1 MAITNVNN
9 LQGTTYTLDDFDETK
24 NYQRILFKPG
34 FAVQARELTQLQT
47 ALQAQIDKLGQHT
60 FADGDRV
67 LGGKLSVN
75 VDYAYVKLESV
86 SSVSDFVGT
95 TIEGG
100 VTGVTAEV
108 LAAVSADS
116 TTNVI
121 SPDATNT
128 AGEPIVDT
136 LYVKYT
142 NSGDDKQT
150 QVFASG
156 ETITS
161 DAGTP
166 KTATVGGNTVPN
178 VTGIGST
185 ASIAEGVYFIS
196 GNFVYV
202 ESSTIILDH
211 YRNTPN
217 YIVALNISESI
228 ISSSDDTTLQD
239 NANNTTNAAAPGADR
254 YKVSTVLIKQNLASS
269 TLNSGDPGYAAP
281 VDEYVHLITINDGII
296 FKKNETPIDT
306 ELSDRLERR
315 TSEESGDYILAPFI
329 LDIKEYLNN
338 GTNGG
343 YKTVAE
349 IIAEEATVANAT
361 QAETFGSGK
370 LAIGIDP
377 STAYID
383 GRRIEKLATEQL
395 IVDKPRTD
403 PDDVFDLGD
412 SQVTVQY
419 GNYIKLSSSGI
430 VGVPEVDT
438 LGSIN
443 LKNSAGATIGTC
455 RARDMRFNGSEFEL
469 YIFDV
474 TMTGNFSDVHNI
486 AGTGSD
492 TFTANL
498 AVVGQRFSTGKNSLL
513 FNLPAQSIKTVE
525 SGSNKL
531 DIIMRQ
537 KVSGTISGT
546 TDKTL
551 TFSLTEGTLADLNNI
566 IVSDADGTTIRV
578 NVNTSTSS
586 IGSGGGSATIKAQNN
601 QLDALSNTGVRV
613 IVNVQGTN
621 LSARTKQT
629 QNVRNLTSSVF
640 TFNTDGN
647 GLIAGGRT
655 INLGVADVYNLVSIK
670 DADDAQ
676 GNDVTASFV
685 LDTGQ
690 RDSYYD
696 IAKLTLKGGE
706 TLLIN
711 HTYHVEFDYYSHGTE
726 GDYFSVDSYGS
737 AVESYENIPS
747 YNGINLRDALDFRPV
762 RDTST
767 GFARVGTTGI
777 PGAFAVG
784 TLPIKHWMP
793 RIDKVFLTKEG
804 NYQVVQGRTS
814 RFPVEPENIENA
826 IHLYNL
832 SMNAYVFN
840 TRGVGVNTIDN
851 KLYTMKDIG
860 NLDRRVKHLEYY
872 TSLSLLETS
881 AAEAQILDSTGA
893 QRFKN
898 GFIVDGFFGH
908 NKADSSHP
916 DYGVSIDKANG
927 ILRPQFDERNINL
940 IKKPADTGTT
950 TIHNGGVVTLPYTE
964 VTEIDQPQ
972 SSYAEFVNPY
982 NVIIWDG
989 TMKLSPE
996 SDEWKETD
1004 QRPDIIIDDNSQYE
1018 QMLAMADEN
1027 GVLGTVWNEWETNWT
1042 GRELVTVNEYEVVRS
1057 QAQGVQLTGVANTR
1071 GKKLAHINVVEQA
1084 AINTGT
1090 TSRDGVQTYLTGAVD
1105 TVSKVVGNFVVETNF
1120 IPFMRSRKIFFKAEL
1135 LKPNTKVY
1143 AFFNGINVTAYC
1155 KDEPFTEFHNRSAV
1169 TTYKG
1174 KTSHPSAGSG
1184 VLETDASGTITGSFV
1199 IPNNSS
1205 LSFKTGTRE
1214 FKITDSNINNDV
1226 LSSTKVSQNFHAQ
1239 GLLETYQRT
1248 IINTKVPRIASRE
1261 VGESRTV
1268 QTVESGITKHELI
1281 KYYDPIAETFVI
1293 KTKNGVFTTGI
1304 ELFFAQKDAAIPII
1318 ISIREVQ
1325 NGYPT
1330 QRIIPGAEAIVYPA
1344 DISLP
1349 SNPSANSGVGNADVA
1364 TSIDWDFPVHLKEG
1378 AEYAIV
1384 CISNSDKYKVYVAE
1398 TSQYDLTTPTKKI
1411 TKQPFDGVFFTSA
1424 NASTWT
1430 AEQSKD
1436 LKFKLKRA
1444 SFNTS
1449 SKTLKLQN
1457 DAVPP
1462 KQLEL
1467 NPLFFLNSG
1476 TDPARVKVFHKNH
1489 GMYGPDGT
1497 HQVTIAG
1504 VAASLNGI
1512 AANQFNATHTVKEA
1526 ELDSYVIELS
1536 GDTATASGIR
1546 LGGVDVTA
1554 TENQMYD
1561 VLRMNISS
1569 VEFPGVDISYD
1580 LTGRTAKSQDG
1591 HSGLLDQQISPLGT
1605 VLANKNIEMNVPHLI
1620 ASTANEDNNNTKT
1633 LDLVCTFSN
1642 GGQEN
1647 LTPIIDL
1654 NRTSLFTIQNR
1665 INDAASLQSSY
1676 TARGTYVAETS
1687 GTGTSNVSKYITK
1700 QVELATEGTVL
1711 DIFLNANKPKNANID
1726 VYFKTTSD
1734 SDVDFNSLSWTLL
1747 NPEETI
1753 PTDDNNRYAEVHYQ
1767 NASLEPFSKFQIKIV
1782 LRSRSSTDIPT
1793 VRDFRAIATT

>member
-75 VDYAYVKLESV
+75 VDYSYVKLESV

-95 TIEGG
+95 TITGG
-100 VTGVTAEV
+100 TSGVTAEV

-121 SPDATNT
+121 SPDNTNT

-142 NSGDDKQT
+142 NSGTNKQT
-150 QVFASG
+150 QVFASS

-178 VTGIGST
+178 ITGVGSA
-185 ASIAEGVYFIS
+185 ASVAEGVYFIS

-211 YRNTPN
+211 YRNTPD
-217 YIVALNISESI
+217 YIVALNVSETI
-228 ISSSDDTTLQD
+228 TTSSDDTTLQD

-254 YKVSTVLIKQNLASS
+254 YKVSTTLIKQNLASS
-269 TLNSGDPGYAAP
+269 TLTSGDPGYVAP
-281 VDEYVHLITINDGII
+281 VDEYVHLITLNDGIV

-329 LDIKEYLNN
+329 LDIKEYLND

-343 YKTVAE
+343 YKTAAE
-349 IIAEEATVANAT
+349 IIAEESTVSNTT
-361 QAETFGSGK
+361 QAEAFGAGK
-370 LAIGIDP
+370 LAIGVDP

-438 LGSIN
+438 LGLIN
-443 LKNSAGATIGTC
+443 LKNAGGATIGTC
-455 RARDMRFNGSEFEL
+455 RARDMRFNGTEFEL

-474 TMTGNFSDVHNI
+474 TMTVTGNFSAVHNI

-498 AVVGQRFSTGKNSLL
+498 AAVGQRFAAGKNSLL

-525 SGSNKL
+525 NGSNKL
-531 DIIMRQ
+531 DIVMRQ
-537 KVSGTISGT
+537 KVSGTISGGS
-546 TDKTL
+546 DKTL
-551 TFSLTEGTLADLNNI
+551 AFSLTEGTVADLNNI

-578 NVNTSTSS
+578 NVNTSGSS
-586 IGSGGGSATIKAQNN
+586 IASGGGSATIKATNN

-621 LSARTKQT
+621 LSARTKAKET
-629 QNVRNLTSSVF
+629 IRNLTPTAFDF
-640 TFNTDGN
+640 TTDGN
-647 GLIAGGRT
+647 GLIAGVRT
-655 INLGVADVYNLVSIK
+655 VSLGVPDVYKLVSVK

-676 GNDVTASFV
+676 GNNVTASFV

-690 RDSYYD
+690 RDSFYD

-706 TLLIN
+706 VLLAN

-726 GDYFSVDSYGS
+726 GDYFSVDSYG
-737 AVESYENIPS
+737 AEYEDIPS
-747 YNGINLRDALDFRPV
+747 YNGINLRDAVDFRPV

-777 PGAFAVG
+777 PGAFAIG

-793 RIDKVFLTKEG
+793 RIDKIFLTKEG

-840 TRGVGVNTIDN
+840 TKSVGVNPIDN

-860 NLDRRVKHLEYY
+860 NLDRRIKNLEYY

-881 AAEAQILDSTGA
+881 AAEAQILDGNGA

-940 IKKPADTGTT
+940 IKKPADNGTT
-950 TIHNGGVVTLPYTE
+950 TIHAGGVVTLPYTE
-964 VTEIDQPQ
+964 VTEINQPQ

-996 SDEWKETD
+996 SDEWKEVD

-1042 GRELVTVNEYEVVRS
+1042 GRELVTVNEYEMVTS
-1057 QAQGVQLTGVANTR
+1057 QAQGVQLTGVANTA
-1071 GKKLAHINVVEQA
+1071 GKNLAAINVVEQA

-1090 TSRDGVQTYLTGAVD
+1090 SSRDGVQTYLTGAVD

-1135 LKPNTKVY
+1135 LKPSTKVY
-1143 AFFNGINVTAYC
+1143 AFFNGIDVTAYC
-1155 KDEPFTEFHNRSAV
+1155 KDEPFTEFHSRSGV
-1169 TTYKG
+1169 ITYNG

-1184 VLETDASGTITGSFV
+1184 VLETDASGTVTGSFV

-1214 FKITDSNINNDV
+1214 FKITDSSVNNDA

-1248 IINTKVPRIASRE
+1248 IINTKVPRIAQRE
-1261 VGESRTV
+1261 VGESQAV

-1304 ELFFAQKDAAIPII
+1304 ELFFAQKDENIPII

-1349 SNPSANSGVGNADVA
+1349 TNPSANSGVGNADVA

-1398 TSQYDLTTPTKKI
+1398 TSQYDLTSPTKKI

-1449 SKTLKLQN
+1449 AKTLKLQN

-1489 GMYGPDGT
+1489 GMYGSDGT

-1504 VAASLNGI
+1504 ATSTLNGI

-1526 ELDSYVIELS
+1526 ELDSYVIELA
-1536 GDTATASGIR
+1536 GDSATASGIR
-1546 LGGVDVTA
+1546 EGGINITA

-1561 VLRMNISS
+1561 VLRMNVSS

-1591 HSGLLDQQISPLGT
+1591 HSGLSDQTISNLGT
-1605 VLANKNIEMNVPHLI
+1605 VLANKNIELNQPHLI
-1620 ASTANEDNNNTKT
+1620 ASAPNEDINNTKT

-1647 LTPIIDL
+1647 LTPIVDL

-1665 INDAASLQSSY
+1665 INDATTLSSAY
-1676 TARGTYVAETS
+1676 STRGTYVAETS
-1687 GTGTSNVSKYITK
+1687 GTGSSNVSKYITK

-1726 VYFKTTSD
+1726 VYFKSTDDT
-1734 SDVDFNSLSWTLL
+1734 DVDFNSLDWTLI

-1753 PTDDNNRYAEVHYQ
+1753 PTDDNNRYTEVHYQ
-1767 NASLEPFSKFQIKIV
+1767 NDSLEPFSKFQVKIV